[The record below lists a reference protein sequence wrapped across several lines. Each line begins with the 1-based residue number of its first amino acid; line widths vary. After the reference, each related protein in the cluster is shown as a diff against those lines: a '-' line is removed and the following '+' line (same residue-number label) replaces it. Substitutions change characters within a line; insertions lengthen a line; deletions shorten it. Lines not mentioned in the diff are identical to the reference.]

1 MGTCIDTFERK
12 EVKYRLAA
20 SQSARVIAGLVGR
33 LRPDA
38 YGATR
43 IDSVYWDTPKRD
55 LIARSLEKPLYK
67 EKLRMRTYRSLETAD
82 VAFIELKKKFK
93 GIVYKRRV
101 RMSFAGAR
109 AYLEGMPF
117 EEAHRRFPAPV
128 LAEEVR
134 TSEAVSTQ
142 IAREIDGFRAR
153 HALLSSS
160 MLISCERTAFA
171 PIEGGGAEGVRIT
184 FDYGICAVDLR
195 ARTAAESAPCR
206 SAHASNAPLLK
217 PSADEGAFP
226 LIGEGEAVMEVKCAG
241 SYPLWL
247 VRLLGSCRAYPS
259 SFSKYGEAY
268 RLCDTSL
275 REPGPN
281 GAAVALRVREQP
293 VRRFRASE
301 NRAFA
306 DSVPIGAFAA
316 RPCDERVSPSIERS
330 CCV

>member
-1 MGTCIDTFERK
+1 
-12 EVKYRLAA
+12 
-20 SQSARVIAGLVGR
+20 
-33 LRPDA
+33 
-38 YGATR
+38 
-43 IDSVYWDTPKRD
+43 
-55 LIARSLEKPLYK
+55 
-67 EKLRMRTYRSLETAD
+67 
-82 VAFIELKKKFK
+82 
-93 GIVYKRRV
+93 
-101 RMSFAGAR
+101 
-109 AYLEGMPF
+109 
-117 EEAHRRFPAPV
+117 
-128 LAEEVR
+128 
-134 TSEAVSTQ
+134 
-142 IAREIDGFRAR
+142 
-153 HALLSSS
+153 
-160 MLISCERTAFA
+160 
-171 PIEGGGAEGVRIT
+171 
-184 FDYGICAVDLR
+184 
-195 ARTAAESAPCR
+195 
-206 SAHASNAPLLK
+206 
-217 PSADEGAFP
+217 
-226 LIGEGEAVMEVKCAG
+226 MEVKCAG

>member
-38 YGATR
+38 YGTTR
-43 IDSVYWDTPKRD
+43 IASVYWDTPNRD

-67 EKLRMRTYRSLETAD
+67 EKLRVRTYGPPEAAG
-82 VAFIELKKKFK
+82 VAFVELKKKFK

-101 RMSFAGAR
+101 RMSFAGAQ
-109 AYLEGMPF
+109 AYLDGLSF
-117 EEAHRRFPAPV
+117 EEALRRFPAPV
-128 LAEEVR
+128 LAEELR

-142 IAREIDGFRAR
+142 IAHEIDGFRAR
-153 HALLSSS
+153 HALLSPS

-171 PIEGGGAEGVRIT
+171 PVEGGGAEGVRIT
-184 FDYGICAVDLR
+184 FDRGIRAVDLR
-195 ARTAAESAPCR
+195 LSRAAFASASAP
-206 SAHASNAPLLK
+206 STALPFSGPV
-217 PSADEGAFP
+217 ADAAAFP
-226 LIGEGEAVMEVKCAG
+226 LVGDGEAVMEVKCAG

-247 VRLLGSCRAYPS
+247 VRLLGSCCAYPS

-268 RLCDTSL
+268 RLCDASL
-275 REPGPN
+275 RAPDPD
-281 GAAVALRVREQP
+281 GAAVALRVREEAA
-293 VRRFRASE
+293 RRSCAPE
-301 NRAFA
+301 NRTLA
-306 DSVPIGAFAA
+306 DPVPIGALVA

-330 CCV
+330 RCA